1 MSSSGLTFLL
11 CYVCFYLYIWC
22 VLGAIN
28 YDLYFF
34 TLWFLFYSVFFQKVL
49 VADRVFFFVI
59 CLRLSFL
66 ASWSCFFYII
76 LYVIS
81 PVYMLADRVFFCTM
95 RIFAKEIL
103 IYDNVILHLYYR
115 DKHTKLCSRNPVCN
129 PLLPFLLLSQFV
141 LLFLNPNNLVS

>member
-1 MSSSGLTFLL
+1 MICTFLHFGSCSTL
-11 CYVCFYLYIWC
+11 S
-22 VLGAIN
+22 
-28 YDLYFF
+28 FF
-34 TLWFLFYSVFFQKVL
+34 KRSWWLIVF
-49 VADRVFFFVI
+49 FFFVI

-115 DKHTKLCSRNPVCN
+115 DKHTKLCSRNPVWN

>member
-11 CYVCFYLYIWC
+11 RYVCFYLYIWC

-28 YDLYFF
+28 YHLYFF
-34 TLWFLFYSVFFQKVL
+34 TLWFLFYSVFFQEVL
-49 VADRVFFFVI
+49 VADRVFFFFLFF
-59 CLRLSFL
+59 CLVFKTIISSKLEL
-66 ASWSCFFYII
+66 LFYII

-103 IYDNVILHLYYR
+103 IYDNVILHL
-115 DKHTKLCSRNPVCN
+115 
-129 PLLPFLLLSQFV
+129 
-141 LLFLNPNNLVS
+141 